1 MTDSARFKFSAPWLL
16 SEGVWYITVQ
26 FVTLIAKADLF
37 YLVEQCVV
45 QQSGHPLQRGHN
57 CEFAVIQYLCDNV
70 NNYTRVSH
78 CAE

>member
-37 YLVEQCVV
+37 DATASDGPYIE
-45 QQSGHPLQRGHN
+45 
-57 CEFAVIQYLCDNV
+57 I
-70 NNYTRVSH
+70 
-78 CAE
+78 